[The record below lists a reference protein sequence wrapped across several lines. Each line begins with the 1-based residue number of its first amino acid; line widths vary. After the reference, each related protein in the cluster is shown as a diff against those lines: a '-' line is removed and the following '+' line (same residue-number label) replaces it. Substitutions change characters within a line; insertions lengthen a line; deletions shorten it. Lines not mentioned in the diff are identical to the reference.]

1 MKILNYGS
9 LNIDDTY
16 QVGHIVRPGETLTS
30 QSMERFPGGK
40 GLNQSVALARAGA
53 NVWHGG
59 CIGADGVF
67 LKQLCAEA
75 GADVSL
81 IREIDAPTGHAIIQ
95 VDENGQNSIVLYPG
109 TNRMQR
115 TEWLREAVSPF
126 ERGDWLLLQ
135 NEVNGIGMLM
145 EMAKEK
151 GMKIALNPSP
161 FDEKVAECPLA
172 LVDLFLL
179 NEVEGEQ
186 LTGEKEPGRILDAIS
201 RKWPH
206 AATVLTLG
214 PAGSIYRKDGI
225 TIRQEAYPAD
235 AADTTGAGDTYTGY
249 FLAGL
254 LQGDTP
260 EKAMSYAA
268 MAASI
273 AVTRKGAAVSIPVR
287 SEVEKKLSAG

>member
-30 QSMERFPGGK
+30 RSMERFPGGK

-59 CIGADGVF
+59 CIGTDGVF
-67 LKQLCAEA
+67 LKRLCAEA

-115 TEWLREAVSPF
+115 TEWLREAVGPF
-126 ERGDWLLLQ
+126 EQGDWLLLQ

-145 EMAKEK
+145 ELAKEK

-161 FDEKVAECPLA
+161 FDEKVAECPLG

-214 PAGSIYRKDGI
+214 TNGSAFRKDGI
-225 TIRQEAYPAD
+225 TIRQKAYPAD

-249 FLAGL
+249 FLASL
-254 LQGDTP
+254 LQGDGP
-260 EKAMSYAA
+260 ERAMRYAS
-268 MAASI
+268 MAAAI
-273 AVTRKGAAVSIPVR
+273 AVTRKGAAVSVPVR
-287 SEVEKKLSAG
+287 SEVERRLSSE